1 MRGIIMTNEKQENIR
16 TTLSLSIS
24 VKDKQ
29 ILKQMAY
36 EQNTSIA
43 AIIHGW
49 IEEHADAVT
58 KSERK

>member
-1 MRGIIMTNEKQENIR
+1 MAEEKQENIR

-43 AIIHGW
+43 AIIHSW
-49 IEEHADAVT
+49 IEKHADAVM
-58 KSERK
+58 KSEEE

>member
-1 MRGIIMTNEKQENIR
+1 MTNEKQENIR

-43 AIIHGW
+43 AIIHGG
-49 IEEHADAVT
+49 IEEHAGAVT

>member
-1 MRGIIMTNEKQENIR
+1 MAEDNQEKIR

-49 IEEHADAVT
+49 IEEHSDSANN
-58 KSERK
+58 SEGE